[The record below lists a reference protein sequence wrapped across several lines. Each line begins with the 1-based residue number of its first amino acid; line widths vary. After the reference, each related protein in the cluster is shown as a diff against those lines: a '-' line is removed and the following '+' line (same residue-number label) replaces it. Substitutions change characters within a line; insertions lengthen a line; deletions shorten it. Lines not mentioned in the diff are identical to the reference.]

1 MDKFEKKNN
10 ESENKVVDVFQI
22 SNTSPIIFDQIKQKK
37 SMRLGHDV

>member
-37 SMRLGHDV
+37 